1 MAPGKSRPEGG
12 GRSSGRGRRSAA
24 EAARTRA
31 RVLRHAERLFAGKG
45 YSATSLRDLSKAS
58 GVRMFTIQHH
68 FGSKRGLYEEIVR
81 QWDRDA
87 EQLVRR
93 VLAESPSSPSVVER
107 VVKELFDFFLANRNR
122 VALNARAALGEG
134 LSRRVRQADR
144 SWVRFMTSTMKAPRV
159 GGARLDPGLL
169 LITIEGILHNHTLAS
184 HHYRHL
190 FGRDVTAP
198 TVAARTKEHLARVI
212 IALVGHDAAAARPRR
227 AGSAVAGGSRHR
239 RGRSGL

>member
-1 MAPGKSRPEGG
+1 
-12 GRSSGRGRRSAA
+12 
-24 EAARTRA
+24 
-31 RVLRHAERLFAGKG
+31 
-45 YSATSLRDLSKAS
+45 
-58 GVRMFTIQHH
+58 
-68 FGSKRGLYEEIVR
+68 
-81 QWDRDA
+81 
-87 EQLVRR
+87 
-93 VLAESPSSPSVVER
+93 VVER